1 MINAT
6 QIRRGMIILMNDKL
20 YRVEEME
27 HVTPGRYKSTIHV
40 KMRDLNDNVRS
51 PFRFGSSDRVERVT
65 LETKNV
71 TFSYKDGDQYIFM
84 DSETYDQITLTKEF
98 LEENVF
104 YLKDNENY
112 QIEFFRNEPVNIL
125 PPQSMEFTVVEAE
138 RYVKGSTVQA
148 SYKPAKL
155 DNGMEIQV
163 PAFIEPGAVIKLD
176 TRDGT
181 YLERVSK

>member
-6 QIRRGMIILMNDKL
+6 QIRKGMIILMNEKL

-65 LETKNV
+65 LETRNV
-71 TFSYKDGDQYIFM
+71 TYSYQDGDHYVFM
-84 DSETYDQITLTKEF
+84 DSETYDQISLTREF
-98 LEENVF
+98 LDDNVY
-104 YLKDNENY
+104 YLKDNESY
-112 QIEFFRNEPVNIL
+112 QIEYFRSNPVNLI
-125 PPQSMEFTVVEAE
+125 PPQTMQFTVVEAE
-138 RYVKGSTVQA
+138 KYVKGSTVQA

-155 DNGMEIQV
+155 DNGMEVQV
-163 PAFIEPGAVIKLD
+163 PPFIEPGAVVKVD

-181 YLERVSK
+181 YIERVSK